1 MRFNYLFIYLLAIV
15 LGVFTGV
22 LGSFF
27 LLAIHQMNA
36 LLTFGFQA
44 AGRHGWPLGM
54 VSALTSMVMIYL
66 AWWLVR
72 HIAPDAS
79 GSGVPEIEG
88 ILMHRRKVV
97 WRRLLPVKFVGGVL
111 AIASKL
117 VVGREGP
124 TIQMG
129 GHLGEML
136 GEWCG
141 LSRHRRD
148 ALIAAG
154 AAAGLATAFN
164 APLAGMLF
172 VMEELRSSFRFSFT
186 NFSMVAFCCVSA
198 VIVLHFMLGAAP
210 AIPMSVFTLPSLS
223 SLVFFFL
230 LGIVI
235 GFMGWLFNVVLMK
248 SLTAM
253 DKQSMMTRRIWVV
266 VLGLLVGY
274 LTYRLP
280 ATVGGGYDI
289 IETALVMRPEW
300 SVLCYLIVVRF
311 ITTMLSYNV
320 GAPGGIFAPMLA
332 LGTLA
337 GLLVSYL
344 FQWVTTDVTIH
355 PGMFAVAGMGALFA
369 AVVRAPVTGIVLVV
383 EMTRNYSLILPL
395 MVTCLTSTT
404 ILQLV
409 GNGPIYSQL
418 LRRILKKQER
428 NE

>member
-141 LSRHRRD
+141 L
-148 ALIAAG
+148 
-154 AAAGLATAFN
+154 
-164 APLAGMLF
+164 
-172 VMEELRSSFRFSFT
+172 
-186 NFSMVAFCCVSA
+186 
-198 VIVLHFMLGAAP
+198 
-210 AIPMSVFTLPSLS
+210 
-223 SLVFFFL
+223 
-230 LGIVI
+230 
-235 GFMGWLFNVVLMK
+235 
-248 SLTAM
+248 
-253 DKQSMMTRRIWVV
+253 
-266 VLGLLVGY
+266 
-274 LTYRLP
+274 
-280 ATVGGGYDI
+280 
-289 IETALVMRPEW
+289 
-300 SVLCYLIVVRF
+300 
-311 ITTMLSYNV
+311 
-320 GAPGGIFAPMLA
+320 
-332 LGTLA
+332 
-337 GLLVSYL
+337 
-344 FQWVTTDVTIH
+344 
-355 PGMFAVAGMGALFA
+355 
-369 AVVRAPVTGIVLVV
+369 
-383 EMTRNYSLILPL
+383 
-395 MVTCLTSTT
+395 
-404 ILQLV
+404 
-409 GNGPIYSQL
+409 
-418 LRRILKKQER
+418 
-428 NE
+428 